1 MSSETELNFR
11 PALVGAAVF
20 VLIVNLIPKIITKPT
35 GIKIVDDLVMYLL
48 SIKDSLL
55 PGSIVAALV
64 VFGAN
69 YIDTQVL

>member
-1 MSSETELNFR
+1 MSDTEVNFR
-11 PALVGAAVF
+11 PALVGALLF

-35 GIKIVDDLVMYLL
+35 GIKIIDDLVMYLL
-48 SIKDSLL
+48 SIKDSLT
-55 PGSIVAALV
+55 PGAIVAALV

>member
-1 MSSETELNFR
+1 MSSDTELNFR
-11 PALVGAAVF
+11 PALVGAALF

-35 GIKIVDDLVMYLL
+35 GIKIIDDLVMYLL